1 MQIVVINY
9 LVCAAAFLIL
19 AVPTLTSQTQTWHKR
34 RLVAA
39 CVMTAIWAAL
49 VAASELKVSG
59 AESMAMLFESLR
71 NVAWLAFL
79 IGLFGTQHSGDT
91 ARAARVALIGVIAV
105 PTIVIVIGPVTGLVP
120 FLAQKWGFGAWF
132 VGFAF
137 LLYPVAAMLV
147 LENIFRNSGAEARWS
162 VKFLCF
168 GLGGM
173 FAYDFFLY
181 SDSLLFKQMDS
192 ALHTA
197 RGAVSALT
205 VPLLAVSVSRAHAW
219 SVSVRVS
226 RQLVIY
232 SATFLG
238 AGLYLLI
245 MAAVGLYLRQS
256 SEAWGP
262 VFQIVFFSGALL
274 ILAVIF
280 ASDKA
285 RSRVRVFIA
294 KNFFRYKYDYRQE
307 WLRFVRMVAGDAAA
321 LPSNIYPVTKD
332 VSESHLHDRVLRAV
346 ANLVDCSSGAMMV
359 LRDED
364 NAYFPTALWRFGDTA
379 PSVEPVDGSLVRFLS
394 HTQWIVD
401 LGEHQANHQAYAD
414 LHIPTWLAEH
424 KTAWLVVPLIHT
436 GVMRGFLVLGSPR
449 ARRVLNWEDYDLLK
463 TVGLQA
469 ASYLAEEDAVNALVD
484 ARQLEA
490 FNRRFA
496 FVAHDIKTLASQLS
510 LMLKNAEKFGDNPEF
525 QKDMIATVRNSV
537 ARMTELLGQLNAM
550 KNNPEVSGDA
560 SNQSPPS
567 GAAAQGKPIVGQ
579 DNDPVRNQD
588 KCPPSARAIPC
599 TSVDL
604 ISFLASLAADFRR
617 KCPDL
622 VLDLG
627 DMTRSAT
634 ALADA
639 ETLGTVLNHL
649 LQNAIEAAGENGTVR
664 LGLVLGRTEAIIEVE
679 DDGPGMAAEFVR
691 TQLFRPLQSSKS
703 SGYGIGAFQT
713 RQLIREMGGRLE
725 VSTNPNQGTVMT
737 VVLPKTTALDDQ
749 INNPSNKALSQ

>member
-9 LVCAAAFLIL
+9 LVCAAAFLVL
-19 AVPTLTSQTQTWHKR
+19 AVPTLASQTQTWHKR

-39 CVMTAIWAAL
+39 CVMTSIWAAL
-49 VAASELKVSG
+49 VAASELKISG
-59 AESMAMLFESLR
+59 AEPMAVLFESLR
-71 NVAWLAFL
+71 YVAWLAFL
-79 IGLFGTQHSGDT
+79 AGLFGTQHSGESART
-91 ARAARVALIGVIAV
+91 ARMALFGIIAV
-105 PTIVIVIGPVTGLVP
+105 PTIVILAGPVTGMVP

-197 RGAVSALT
+197 RGAVCALT

-245 MAAVGLYLRQS
+245 MAAVGLYLRQAS
-256 SEAWGP
+256 GAWGP

-307 WLRFVRMVAGDAAA
+307 WLRFIRMVAGDAAA
-321 LPSNIYPVTKD
+321 LPANIYPATKD

-379 PSVEPVDGSLVRFLS
+379 PSVEPVDGSLIRFLS

-401 LGEHQANHQAYAD
+401 LGEHRSNQQTYTD
-414 LHIPTWLAEH
+414 LQLPAWLAEH
-424 KTAWLVVPLIHT
+424 KTAWLVVPLTHS

-469 ASYLAEEDAVNALVD
+469 ASYLAEEEAVNALVD

-510 LMLKNAEKFGDNPEF
+510 LMLQNADKFGDNPAF
-525 QKDMIATVRNSV
+525 QKDMIATVGNSV

-550 KNNPEVSGDA
+550 KNEPDPSGDTA
-560 SNQSPPS
+560 AHSPQL
-567 GAAAQGKPIVGQ
+567 AATGHGKPIVGQ
-579 DNDPVRNQD
+579 DNDPMRNQD
-588 KCPPSARAIPC
+588 MGAPHAIAC
-599 TSVDL
+599 TSIDL

-617 KCPDL
+617 KYPHL
-622 VLDLG
+622 ELDLG
-627 DMTRSAT
+627 DMAQSAN

-649 LQNAIEAAGENGTVR
+649 LQNAIEAAGEQGQVR
-664 LGLVLGRTEAIIEVE
+664 LGLALGQTEASIEVE

-691 TQLFRPLQSSKS
+691 TQLFRPLQTTKD

-713 RQLIREMGGRLE
+713 RQLIRDMGGRLE
-725 VSTNPNQGTVMT
+725 VSSSLNQGTVMT
-737 VVLPKTTALDDQ
+737 VVLPKTTAHDERITDHK
-749 INNPSNKALSQ
+749 NKALSQ